1 MKVNPNEAPEGFY
14 AILKS
19 DVITNN
25 VCESCD
31 ARKLCCDNLDNWCT
45 KNPCMSYPMLNIRA
59 AGRKDNCSVI
69 FKLINKLPMNDPTNK
84 LREIYN
90 PDSNPAVER
99 LLTDMFNCFSND
111 TLKDFVEFA
120 ETEYDISNDDKD
132 DEES

>member
-14 AILKS
+14 AMSKS
-19 DVITNN
+19 EVTTSNI
-25 VCESCD
+25 CASCD
-31 ARKLCCDNLDNWCT
+31 ARDLCWKNKGWCA
-45 KNPCMSYPMLNIRA
+45 KHPCMPSNYLSPTVKPRV
-59 AGRKDNCSVI
+59 DNCSVV

-90 PDSNPAVER
+90 PDSNPVVER